1 MSTVINA
8 ALIGAGTVG
17 GGLYRLQETMSE
29 EIEKRVGAKLNIKKV
44 LVRDA
49 SKKREG
55 IDPSVMT
62 TDWNEIIN
70 DHEIQIVI
78 ELMGGTTL
86 ARERILE
93 ALEAGKNV
101 VTANKDLIAE
111 HGEEIFEKA
120 QEKGLDVQFEAAVA
134 GAIPIIRPIM
144 QNMDGDNITEVMGI
158 VNGTTNYILTKM
170 SEEGLSYEKALADA
184 TELGYAEADPTADV
198 EGIDAARKVA
208 IISQLIFHTNV
219 TLDDVYKEGISKI
232 TSDDISYAKD
242 FGYVI
247 KLVGTSKMTDG
258 KIEARVHPLL
268 IDEKHP
274 LASVRDSFNAV
285 YVLGDALDA
294 AMFMGRGA
302 GDLPTASAVLGDVID
317 VMRNIMNNCTNRVPV
332 DYYNNYEIMPIDNV
346 ESKFFLKT
354 VVDDKPGV
362 LALIAGDMAENGVSV
377 KKVVQKNA
385 RDGVADLV
393 FITDTVEENKFMA
406 SVKAIKELDSV
417 KEISSIIRVK

>member
-268 IDEKHP
+268 IYEKHP

-302 GDLPTASAVLGDVID
+302 GDLPTASAVLGDVLD